1 MREISWLPEK
11 LLASYEGICSMEVFI
26 CLFKAY
32 LMAYSAVV
40 QTSDHSYL
48 NASKDVLLRI
58 YVAFVEY
65 GHQV

>member
-1 MREISWLPEK
+1 
-11 LLASYEGICSMEVFI
+11 MEVFI